1 MRGLSYRSSPMRSP
15 AFCHGCFGYVARTI
29 SVRYNASQPGRC
41 DAVTN
46 RSSPSRILQAPE
58 PSRPELHNTVL
69 NVNCAEGE
77 DVEWQ
82 WTETPKGRYVS
93 GYRIVRIESDLAS

>member
-1 MRGLSYRSSPMRSP
+1 MAETQALRIGRLARQDISRVRSVFATMVLLSSRRW
-15 AFCHGCFGYVARTI
+15 
-29 SVRYNASQPGRC
+29 N
-41 DAVTN
+41 AVTN
-46 RSSPSRILQAPE
+46 QSSNIYRFVSAPE

-69 NVNCAEGE
+69 NVNCVEGE

-93 GYRIVRIESDLAS
+93 GYRIVRIDSDLTT

>member
-1 MRGLSYRSSPMRSP
+1 
-15 AFCHGCFGYVARTI
+15 
-29 SVRYNASQPGRC
+29 
-41 DAVTN
+41 VTN
-46 RSSPSRILQAPE
+46 QSSNIYRVVSAPE

-69 NVNCAEGE
+69 NVNCLEGE

-93 GYRIVRIESDLAS
+93 GYRIVRSESDLTT

>member
-1 MRGLSYRSSPMRSP
+1 MWLIPNEFR
-15 AFCHGCFGYVARTI
+15 AFCHGSIGYVAPTI
-29 SVRYNASQPGRC
+29 SVRYNAVQPGRC
-41 DAVTN
+41 HAVTN
-46 RSSPSRILQAPE
+46 RSSNPSQIIQAPE

-82 WTETPKGRYVS
+82 WTETAQGRYVS